1 MVPSPESEPDR
12 YRGRPLL
19 VVLENY
25 VLAAIGELPPEK
37 HGAVAK
43 VVQTV
48 FGGGADW
55 MKTVRSQL
63 QLGDSL
69 DASLRG
75 MWERNQAT
83 AAKNG
88 ITLHPVQFAKMV
100 ADQNFAELI
109 GPPLG

>member
-1 MVPSPESEPDR
+1 MVPSPEAEPER

-19 VVLENY
+19 IVLENY
-25 VLAAIGELPPEK
+25 VLAAIRELPPEK

-83 AAKNG
+83 AAQNG

-109 GPPLG
+109 GTPLG